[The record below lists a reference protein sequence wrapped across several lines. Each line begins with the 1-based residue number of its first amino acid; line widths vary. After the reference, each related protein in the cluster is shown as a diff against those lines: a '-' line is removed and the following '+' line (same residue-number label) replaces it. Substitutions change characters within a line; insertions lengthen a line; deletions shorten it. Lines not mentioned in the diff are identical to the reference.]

1 METGG
6 FSMLIILQC
15 PQSAQME
22 NPLISCS
29 CLKHQH
35 TAIMLHALLLCRWL
49 CLNHKAKSARRLV
62 PSVLVYL
69 LACFQLPV
77 TEIPT
82 QTGWN
87 IKGHFYFLTTELK
100 KICDRAG
107 FRWDLFSTQVV
118 FLWNSQSSSL
128 STYVSFVLRLTFSP
142 DDKIAASINWFHMLP
157 CSQTWRDSKQITL
170 KNYETK
176 GLKFLN
182 FTILEPIMLPR

>member
-87 IKGHFYFLTTELK
+87 IKGHFYFLTQNLK
-100 KICDRAG
+100 RYVIG
-107 FRWDLFSTQVV
+107 QDLGGIYLALRSCFSGI
-118 FLWNSQSSSL
+118 LKAPP
-128 STYVSFVLRLTFSP
+128 SP
-142 DDKIAASINWFHMLP
+142 HMLAL
-157 CSQTWRDSKQITL
+157 SLDWLSHQMIR
-170 KNYETK
+170 
-176 GLKFLN
+176 
-182 FTILEPIMLPR
+182 

>member
-176 GLKFLN
+176 GLNFLN